1 VIQCFLYLFPSNQT
15 WWLVATLVMLNATDW
30 VCFLVLDLANSQIL
44 QINVGQRIV
53 DGLFHAFSVRTGGF
67 YIVNLSQIVPA
78 LQVLYV
84 VMMYVSAYPVALSI
98 RHTNVYEER
107 SLGIFRYDNEDSFS
121 PQCDSEVSN
130 TFLAYH
136 IRKQLSYDL
145 WWLFFAVWVI
155 CIVERAQLQDPSKST
170 WFTIFSVMFEVV
182 SGYAT
187 VGISL
192 GVPFDNYSFCGTWH
206 TFSKLVMCAVMLRGR
221 HRGLPLAIDRS
232 IMLPSELKNLREADE
247 NVKIERKINMTL
259 L

>member
-1 VIQCFLYLFPSNQT
+1 MCSTFP
-15 WWLVATLVMLNATDW
+15 
-30 VCFLVLDLANSQIL
+30 LD
-44 QINVGQRIV
+44 
-53 DGLFHAFSVRTGGF
+53 
-67 YIVNLSQIVPA
+67 
-78 LQVLYV
+78 
-84 VMMYVSAYPVALSI
+84 SAYPVALSI

-145 WWLFFAVWVI
+145 WWLFFAVWAI
-155 CIVERAQLQDPSKST
+155 CIVEPAQLQDPSKSR

-192 GVPFDNYSFCGTWH
+192 GVPFVCN
-206 TFSKLVMCAVMLRGR
+206 
-221 HRGLPLAIDRS
+221 IRS
-232 IMLPSELKNLREADE
+232 LSLILSYLF
-247 NVKIERKINMTL
+247 IF
-259 L
+259 